1 MASLR
6 WVREPK
12 QKRSQQTLDRLL
24 DGIESIFD
32 DGGGLEAVSVAEVA
46 RRAGLSVGAFYAR
59 FESREAALYAMHER
73 FCTEA
78 KETADTALTP
88 ARWKDLPMGQVV
100 AAVVGFLAAEYTARP
115 GLRRAIVLLNAT
127 DDTVR
132 ARSKEVSGYV
142 AARIHGLLADHAQEI
157 RHYDLMLAADVIHRL
172 LFSMLDQWAIFR
184 DGSSTGRPIEGHVWA
199 TELTR
204 LICGYL
210 EVPMPPAPEAGT

>member
-1 MASLR
+1 MANIR
-6 WVREPK
+6 WAREPK

-24 DGIESIFD
+24 DGLESIFE

-59 FESREAALYAMHER
+59 FESREAALYAMHDR

-78 KETADTALTP
+78 KVTADSALAP
-88 ARWKDLPMGQVV
+88 ARWKGVPMRDVT
-100 AAVVGFLAAEYTARP
+100 AAVVGFLAAEYAARP

-142 AARIHGLLADHAQEI
+142 ASRIHGLFAAHADEI
-157 RHYDLMLAADVIHRL
+157 GHPDLMLAADVVHRL

-184 DGSSTGRPIEGHVWA
+184 DGSSTGRPIEPSVWA
-199 TELTR
+199 AELTR
-204 LICGYL
+204 LICRYL
-210 EVPMPPAPEAGT
+210 EAPITPTEQEP